1 MNNIENL
8 MIYSVVSIIIC
19 ILYNFIIRKIS
30 NRRNKINLKGELI
43 LLCLIIYLSFLFEL
57 NISPVYGF
65 SIKVNWSNNLNLNPF
80 KIIDVL
86 KNRPL
91 ENIKNI
97 IMFIPLGVILPLID
111 KKRKGI
117 NKLVG

>member
-19 ILYNFIIRKIS
+19 ILYNFVVRKIS

-80 KIIDVL
+80 KIIDIL
-86 KNRPL
+86 KNIFL
-91 ENIKNI
+91 N
-97 IMFIPLGVILPLID
+97 LLI
-111 KKRKGI
+111 
-117 NKLVG
+117 NL

>member
-19 ILYNFIIRKIS
+19 ILYNFVVRKIS

-80 KIIDVL
+80 KITSFKLLYESFNV
-86 KNRPL
+86 KNTNNR
-91 ENIKNI
+91 IYICK
-97 IMFIPLGVILPLID
+97 
-111 KKRKGI
+111 
-117 NKLVG
+117 